1 MYELRIIGEFSSAH
15 KLRDYEG
22 KCENLHGHNWKVEVF
37 VEAEK
42 TDKSG
47 LVIDFKILKEKL
59 NSITS
64 EIDHCYINDLKYFQ
78 EHNPTSENIAEYIFK
93 KMDISLK
100 EYPVRLKKITV
111 WENEKQSASY
121 LDSAKYKMK

>member
-1 MYELRIIGEFSSAH
+1 MYELRIIGGFSSAH

-37 VEAEK
+37 IEAER

-47 LVIDFKILKEKL
+47 LVIDFKLLKEKL
-59 NSITS
+59 DSITS
-64 EIDHCYINDLKYFQ
+64 EIDHCYINDIEYFHD
-78 EHNPTSENIAEYIFK
+78 HNPTSENIAEYIFERMK
-93 KMDISLK
+93 SSLENYALK
-100 EYPVRLKKITV
+100 LKKITV

-121 LDSAKYKMK
+121 FK